1 MPAAS
6 PRRQASPVDMTLT
19 SARTTRRRRTLASL
33 GSRHGHLGSSCG
45 DAVEKAAA
53 AKETVV
59 RDMEAVAG
67 SEIEHC
73 RGPSS
78 GLQRRRGSGRR
89 SGRWQ
94 LGGGRVLVSFRRASC
109 DFEMRPR

>member
-6 PRRQASPVDMTLT
+6 PRWQASPVDMTLT
-19 SARTTRRRRTLASL
+19 SARTTRGWRTLASL

-53 AKETVV
+53 AAAKETVV

-67 SEIEHC
+67 SEIEHA
-73 RGPSS
+73 RGPRS
-78 GLQRRRGSGRR
+78 GLQPPARIREAKWARAARRQG
-89 SGRWQ
+89 
-94 LGGGRVLVSFRRASC
+94 
-109 DFEMRPR
+109 